1 MAQHTAASHHAEA
14 SFHHGQ
20 AAQHHRE
27 AGHHYLLGK
36 DYAHAAHQALLARGH
51 TLIALRC
58 GHEAGLVYA
67 KYQAGSPTAP
77 IGSAKYAG
85 AGIEAMKADLSI
97 AEHHELAAAQHEAAA
112 SHHREALKHEAASEA
127 AAKEAEIAHRHA
139 HQAVFHGDEAAMHH
153 IEHYSKA
160 GPSAEL
166 V

>member
-1 MAQHTAASHHAEA
+1 MAQQVASHHAEA
-14 SFHHGQ
+14 SFHHGR
-20 AAQHHRE
+20 AAQYHRE

-36 DYAHAAHQALLARGH
+36 DFAHAAHQALLARGH
-51 TLIALRC
+51 TLLALRH
-58 GHEAGLVYA
+58 GHQASLMYA
-67 KYQAGSPTAP
+67 KYETKNSTLPRGF
-77 IGSAKYAG
+77 AKYEG
-85 AGIEAMKADLSI
+85 AGMEAMKADLSI

-112 SHHREALKHEAASEA
+112 SHHREATKHEGGEA

-153 IEHYSKA
+153 IEHYGKA

>member
-1 MAQHTAASHHAEA
+1 MAHQAPSHHAEA

-20 AAQHHRE
+20 AAQYHRE

-51 TLIALRC
+51 TLLAIRH
-58 GHEAGLVYA
+58 GHQAAQLYA
-67 KYQAGSPTAP
+67 KYQAGTPAAP
-77 IGSAKYAG
+77 IGFAKYAG
-85 AGIEAMKADLSI
+85 AGMEAMKADLSI

-112 SHHREALKHEAASEA
+112 SHHREALKHEAAEA
-127 AAKEAEIAHRHA
+127 AAKEAETAHRHA